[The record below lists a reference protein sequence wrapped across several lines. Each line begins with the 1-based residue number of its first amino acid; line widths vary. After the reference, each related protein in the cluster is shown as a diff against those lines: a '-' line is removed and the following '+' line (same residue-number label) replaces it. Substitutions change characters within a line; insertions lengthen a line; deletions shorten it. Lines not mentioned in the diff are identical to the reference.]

1 MLPFLFFASNQRNMN
16 YQIYTYTVVNNQCKL
31 AVKKIVDRILRS
43 GKISR
48 QDHVLLT
55 STVLVEGH
63 VSEGDC
69 RQINRLFDHI
79 QTGQLKLID
88 W

>member
-1 MLPFLFFASNQRNMN
+1 MFPFLFFASNQRNMN

-43 GKISR
+43 GKMSR
-48 QDHVLLT
+48 QDHILLT
-55 STVLVEGH
+55 STVLAEDN
-63 VSEGDC
+63 VSEVNR
-69 RQINRLFDHI
+69 RQLNRLFDYI
-79 QTGQLKLID
+79 QTGQLKFID

>member
-1 MLPFLFFASNQRNMN
+1 MN
-16 YQIYTYTVVNNQCKL
+16 YQNSTYTDVSNQCKL

-43 GKISR
+43 GKMSR
-48 QDHVLLT
+48 QDHILLT
-55 STVLVEGH
+55 STVLAEGN
-63 VSEGDC
+63 VSEVNR
-69 RQINRLFDHI
+69 RQINRLFDRI

>member
-1 MLPFLFFASNQRNMN
+1 MN
-16 YQIYTYTVVNNQCKL
+16 YQNSTYTDINNQCKL

-43 GKISR
+43 GKMSR
-48 QDHVLLT
+48 QDHILLT
-55 STVLVEGH
+55 STVFDQGD
-63 VSEGDC
+63 VSEGDR
-69 RQINRLFDHI
+69 RQINRVFDYI

>member
-1 MLPFLFFASNQRNMN
+1 MNNQ
-16 YQIYTYTVVNNQCKL
+16 ISLYTSVNNQCKL

-43 GKISR
+43 GKMSR
-48 QDHVLLT
+48 QDHILLT
-55 STVLVEGH
+55 SSLLADGN
-63 VSEGDC
+63 VSQSDC
-69 RQINRLFDHI
+69 RQINRVFDHI

>member
-1 MLPFLFFASNQRNMN
+1 MN
-16 YQIYTYTVVNNQCKL
+16 YQTYTYTDINNQYKL

-43 GKISR
+43 GKMSR
-48 QDHVLLT
+48 QDHILLT
-55 STVLVEGH
+55 STVFGQGD
-63 VSEGDC
+63 VSEGDR
-69 RQINRLFDHI
+69 RQINRVFDYI

>member
-1 MLPFLFFASNQRNMN
+1 MN
-16 YQIYTYTVVNNQCKL
+16 YQNSTYTDINNQCKL

-43 GKISR
+43 GKMSR
-48 QDHVLLT
+48 QDHILLT
-55 STVLVEGH
+55 STVVAEGN
-63 VSEGDC
+63 VSEVNR
-69 RQINRLFDHI
+69 RQLNRLFDHI